1 MQSSIELSPPAR
13 EHLKGLLA
21 EQGVDAARIFVVE
34 AGTPRAETCLA
45 YCHPG
50 EESETD
56 LEFTEDGLKL
66 YLDKRSL
73 PYLKGLEIGLKE
85 AGDQPQ
91 VTLRA
96 PNSKKPQSAQGR
108 EVEFEREC
116 LAKLV
121 PSGDDLM
128 IPKGAEAAITQALGA
143 SYTLLYHGNLIRIDG
158 KDADA
163 IGLTSSALTFDP
175 PPNGEISQDQVWQA
189 LSMVYDPEIPVN
201 IVSLGLVYKME
212 IDQDQGRVDVEMTL
226 TAPGCGMGDVLVD
239 DVKRRLEEVPH
250 IRSTRV
256 ELVFDPPWTR
266 DMMSEEAQLET
277 GMFF

>member
-1 MQSSIELSPPAR
+1 MQSSIQISESAR

-21 EQGVDAARIFVVE
+21 DQGIEAARVFVVE

-56 LEFTEDGLKL
+56 LEVDEQGLKL

-73 PYLKGLEIGLKE
+73 PYLKDLRIGLRE
-85 AGDQPQ
+85 ADNEQQ
-91 VTLRA
+91 ITIRA
-96 PNSKKPQSAQGR
+96 PNAKTPQSAQGR
-108 EVEFEREC
+108 EVVFEREC
-116 LAKLV
+116 PSKMV
-121 PSGDDLM
+121 PSGDDLL
-128 IPKGAEAAITQALGA
+128 IPKGAEATITQALGA

-163 IGLTSSALTFDP
+163 IGLASNGLNFEP
-175 PPNGEISQDQVWQA
+175 PSDGKISEDQVWQA
-189 LSMVYDPEIPVN
+189 LAMVFDPEIPVN

-212 IDQDQGRVDVEMTL
+212 IDQERGNVDVDMTL

-239 DVKRRLEEVPH
+239 DIKRRLEEVPYVQ
-250 IRSTRV
+250 SSNV
-256 ELVFDPPWTR
+256 NLVFDPPWNQT
-266 DMMSEEAQLET
+266 MMSEEAQLET

>member
-1 MQSSIELSPPAR
+1 MQPSIELSAPAR
-13 EHLKGLLA
+13 DYLKTLLSD
-21 EQGVDAARIFVVE
+21 QGIAAARVFVVE

-45 YCHPG
+45 YCQPG

-56 LEFTEDGLKL
+56 LEVDEDGLTL

-73 PYLKGLEIGLKE
+73 PYLKGLQIGLKVT
-85 AGDQPQ
+85 GDQSQ
-91 VTLRA
+91 VTIRA
-96 PNSKKPQSAQGR
+96 PNAKKPQSAQGR

-116 LAKLV
+116 PAKLV
-121 PSGDDLM
+121 PSGDDLL

-163 IGLTSSALTFDP
+163 IGLTSNGLNFEP
-175 PPNGEISQDQVWQA
+175 PADGKISEDQVWQA

-201 IVSLGLVYKME
+201 IVSLGLVYKMAIE
-212 IDQDQGRVDVEMTL
+212 QEQGLVDVEMTL
-226 TAPGCGMGDVLVD
+226 TAPGCGMGDVLID
-239 DVKRRLEEVPH
+239 DVKRRLEEVPN
-250 IRSTRV
+250 IKSTRV
-256 ELVFDPPWTR
+256 ELVFFPPWTR
-266 DMMSEEAQLET
+266 TMMSEEAQLET

>member
-1 MQSSIELSPPAR
+1 MQSSIEISSSAR
-13 EHLKGLLA
+13 DHLKSLLSD
-21 EQGVDAARIFVVE
+21 QGVDAARVFVVE

-56 LEFTEDGLKL
+56 LELNEDGLKL

-73 PYLKGLEIGLKE
+73 PYLKGLKIGLKE
-85 AGDQPQ
+85 AEGQPQ
-91 VTLRA
+91 VTIRA
-96 PNSKKPQSAQGR
+96 PNAKKPQSAQGR

-116 LAKLV
+116 PAKLV

-143 SYTLLYHGNLIRIDG
+143 SFTLLYHGNLIRIDG

-163 IGLTSSALTFDP
+163 IGLTSNGLTFEP
-175 PPNGEISQDQVWQA
+175 PTGGEISEDQVWQA

-212 IDQDQGRVDVEMTL
+212 IDQEQGLVDVEMTL

-250 IRSTRV
+250 VKSTRV

-266 DMMSEEAQLET
+266 NMMSEEAQLET

>member
-1 MQSSIELSPPAR
+1 MTPSFHISPAARDFLIELL
-13 EHLKGLLA
+13 EQ
-21 EQGVDAARIFVVE
+21 QGVDAARIFVVE

-45 YCHPG
+45 YCRPG
-50 EESETD
+50 EESESD
-56 LEFTEDGLKL
+56 LEVYEGDLKL

-73 PYLKGLEIGLKE
+73 PYLKGLEINLQE
-85 AGDQPQ
+85 QNDQKQ
-91 VTLRA
+91 ITIRA
-96 PNSKKPQSAQGR
+96 PNAKKPQSAQGR
-108 EVEFEREC
+108 EVVFEREAP
-116 LAKLV
+116 AKLV

-163 IGLTSSALTFDP
+163 IGLTA
-175 PPNGEISQDQVWQA
+175 NGLEFEARADGKIDEEQVWKA

-201 IVSLGLVYKME
+201 IVSLGLVYKMA
-212 IDQDQGRVDVEMTL
+212 IDQERGHVDVEMTL

-239 DVKRRLEEVPH
+239 DIKRRLAEVPNVV
-250 IRSTRV
+250 STDV
-256 ELVFDPPWTR
+256 DLVFDPPWDRT
-266 DMMSEEAQLET
+266 MMSEEAQLET

>member
-1 MQSSIELSPPAR
+1 MTPSFHISAPARDYLIELLDR
-13 EHLKGLLA
+13 
-21 EQGVDAARIFVVE
+21 QGVDAARIFVVE

-45 YCHPG
+45 YCRPG
-50 EESETD
+50 EESESD
-56 LEFTEDGLKL
+56 LEVYEGDLKL

-73 PYLKGLEIGLKE
+73 PYLKGLEIDLQE
-85 AGDQPQ
+85 QDDQKQ
-91 VTLRA
+91 ITIRA
-96 PNSKKPQSAQGR
+96 PNAKKPQSAQGR
-108 EVEFEREC
+108 EVVFEREAP
-116 LAKLV
+116 AKLV

-163 IGLTSSALTFDP
+163 IGLTS
-175 PPNGEISQDQVWQA
+175 NGLEFEARADGQVDDEQVWKA

-201 IVSLGLVYKME
+201 IVSLGLVYKMN
-212 IDQDQGRVDVEMTL
+212 IDQESGHVDVEMTL

-239 DVKRRLEEVPH
+239 DVKRRLAEVPNVVT
-250 IRSTRV
+250 SDV
-256 ELVFDPPWTR
+256 DLVFDPPWDRT
-266 DMMSEEAQLET
+266 MMSEEAQLET

>member
-1 MQSSIELSPPAR
+1 MQPSFHISEPARDYLIELLSS
-13 EHLKGLLA
+13 
-21 EQGVDAARIFVVE
+21 QGVDAARIFVVE

-45 YCHPG
+45 YCRPG

-56 LEFTEDGLKL
+56 LEVYEGDLKL

-73 PYLKGLEIGLKE
+73 PYLKGLEIGLQDKGE
-85 AGDQPQ
+85 QKQ
-91 VTLRA
+91 ITIRA
-96 PNSKKPQSAQGR
+96 PNAKKPQSAQGR

-116 LAKLV
+116 PAKLV

-163 IGLTSSALTFDP
+163 IGLTSNALEFEARED
-175 PPNGEISQDQVWQA
+175 GRIDEDQVWKA

-201 IVSLGLVYKME
+201 IVSLGLVYKMDV
-212 IDQDQGRVDVEMTL
+212 DQSRGHVFVEMTL

-239 DVKRRLEEVPH
+239 DIKRRLAEVPH
-250 IRSTRV
+250 VQSSDV
-256 ELVFDPPWTR
+256 QLVFDPPWTR
-266 DMMSEEAQLET
+266 EMMSEEAQLET